1 MKRKLVILLLLI
13 AVIVVAVMWV
23 ARSFDWTA
31 MFRSIHGH

>member
-23 ARSFDWTA
+23 VRSFDWA
-31 MFRSIHGH
+31 GMFRSIHGH